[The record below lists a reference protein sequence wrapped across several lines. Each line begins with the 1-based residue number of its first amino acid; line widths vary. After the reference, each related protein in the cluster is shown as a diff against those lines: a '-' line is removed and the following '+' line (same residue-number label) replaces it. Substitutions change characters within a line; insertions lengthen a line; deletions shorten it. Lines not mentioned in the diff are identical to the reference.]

1 MSLLNAARKFLK
13 DDAPVTDSKSDWK
26 AQRKFSHPERYTKNY
41 AKYVALGGLVKPEED
56 AARFANGLDSHNGDM
71 ARFYSLCLISDL
83 VAKQKVPGD
92 FAELGVWQG
101 NTAELLAAF
110 ARRQQRT
117 LYLLDTFE
125 GFPEEDLDHDE
136 KHLSGIFKDTSFEAV
151 KRRVG
156 EERTVFVKGHFP
168 ETATQLPDDGQYA
181 IVHIDCDLYVPM
193 VAALEYFYPRMSP
206 GGFILMHDYGSL
218 CWDGAEKAVD
228 EFFSDK
234 AEGVM
239 PLPDLC
245 STVVMRKNK
254 KALYR

>member
-1 MSLLNAARKFLK
+1 MSLLNIARKLLK
-13 DDAPVTDSKSDWK
+13 DNAPVTDSTPDWK
-26 AQRKFSHPERYTKNY
+26 AERKFSHPERYTKNY
-41 AKYVALGGLVKPEED
+41 AKYVATGGLVEPEGD

-71 ARFYSLCLISDL
+71 ARFYSLCLVSDL

-101 NTAELLAAF
+101 NTAEVLAAF

-125 GFPEEDLDHDE
+125 GFPDADLDSNE
-136 KHLSGIFKDTSFEAV
+136 KHLSGIFKDTSLEAV
-151 KRRVG
+151 KNRVG
-156 EERTVFVKGHFP
+156 EEGTVFIKGYFP
-168 ETATQLPDDGQYA
+168 ETAAQLPDDGQYA

-193 VAALEYFYPRMSP
+193 IAALEYFYPRMAP

-218 CWDGAEKAVD
+218 AWDGAEKAVD
-228 EFFSDK
+228 EFFADK
-234 AEGVM
+234 PEGVM

-254 KALYR
+254 KARFL

>member
-1 MSLLNAARKFLK
+1 MSLLSAARKLFN
-13 DDAPVTDSKSDWK
+13 DDRRATHSRPDWK
-26 AQRKFSHPERYTKNY
+26 VQRKFSHPERYTQNY
-41 AKYVALGGLVKPEED
+41 GKYVASGGLVRPEED
-56 AARFANGLDSHNGDM
+56 SAKFANGLDSHNGDM

-83 VAKQKVPGD
+83 VAKNKVPGD

-125 GFPEEDLDHDE
+125 GFPEEDLGREE
-136 KHLSGIFKDTSFEAV
+136 KHLSGIFKDTSLETV

-156 EERTVFVKGHFP
+156 EERTVFVKGYFP
-168 ETATQLPDDGQYA
+168 ETAIQLPDDGQYA
-181 IVHIDCDLYVPM
+181 IVHIDCDLYAPM
-193 VAALEYFYPRMSP
+193 VAALEYFYPRTAP

-245 STVVMRKNK
+245 STVVVRKNK
-254 KALYR
+254 RTLY